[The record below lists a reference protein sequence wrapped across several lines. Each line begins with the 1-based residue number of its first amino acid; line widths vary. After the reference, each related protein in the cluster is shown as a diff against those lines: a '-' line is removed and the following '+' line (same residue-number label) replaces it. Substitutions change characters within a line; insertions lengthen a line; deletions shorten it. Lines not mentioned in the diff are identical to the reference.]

1 MSAAKRAAATNA
13 APTQFVRDVAESFFG
28 MPSLSPGRL
37 AYNRAFCL
45 FGQVGPRFPL
55 KREGFFRRLHI
66 RKGEAEEGSEA
77 PPRVRARTRVRPTGW
92 GALSKGRKKDMNQ
105 LNSILI
111 EGNLTKDPTFK
122 ETTKGTPLCT
132 FAVASNRYY
141 KSGSEMENEVSYF
154 DVETW
159 SKLADTC
166 GKQLKKGRGVRVVG
180 RLKQERWKA
189 TDGTARSSVKIVIA
203 NIYIVYLFPYRR
215 LIYYE

>member
-1 MSAAKRAAATNA
+1 
-13 APTQFVRDVAESFFG
+13 
-28 MPSLSPGRL
+28 
-37 AYNRAFCL
+37 
-45 FGQVGPRFPL
+45 
-55 KREGFFRRLHI
+55 
-66 RKGEAEEGSEA
+66 
-77 PPRVRARTRVRPTGW
+77 
-92 GALSKGRKKDMNQ
+92 MNQ

-189 TDGTARSSVKIVIA
+189 TDGTARSSVKIVA
-203 NIYIVYLFPYRR
+203 EHVEFKPEVKNKAEGRQEKEEEETAELTEEALVF
-215 LIYYE
+215 